1 MKNLDGTRVRGMRL
15 RLGLLVG
22 AMALGLGRLVTSAYD
37 LQVARAGELRRRA
50 ESQYH
55 RPVGLDPRR
64 GTLFDRNGNPL
75 AVSVPAHALVVYPS
89 RLRWLQ
95 EHRRPMPDLDVLAR
109 RLAVAAGL
117 DEATV
122 AVALRSGRGFVRL
135 KRYLAEPEVAAV
147 RQVLTDLAR
156 QARVRSVEGVEVV
169 EDSRRWYPQ
178 REASAQLVGVVGA
191 NGQGLEGLERSLE
204 EQLQGRRVDVPGV
217 RDARGTL
224 VFVDGVRPGDGQAG
238 SDVQLTLDTTIQNIA
253 ARQLALTC
261 QLMQARG
268 GSVIVT
274 NPHTGEV
281 LAMASWPTYNPNDLR
296 EVQPDSMRLRPLTD
310 RFEPGS
316 TMKVFTVG
324 AALESGVIRPG
335 QLFNGYNGAWEMGD
349 DTIHD
354 AHPMPWVSTMQL
366 LQHSSNIAAAQVGL
380 TLGPDGLERALRRF
394 GFGDATGLP
403 LPGEARARFGGRR
416 WYSVEV
422 ARVAYGQGI
431 GVTAVQLAQ
440 ALGPV
445 ANGGRLVPLLLVS
458 RVTDATGA
466 LVHEYAP
473 SAGRPVMSPG
483 TARLLAEML
492 TSVTEDGTGTN
503 AAIPGVRVAGKTGT
517 AQKACDPER
526 DERGCR
532 GYSHTRTV
540 SSFFGFA
547 PAERP
552 RVAVTVVIDEPQVPD
567 HSGNAVAA
575 PLFRAV
581 TEQTLRYLGALPGIR
596 PGLALPTAPRSPRS
610 PRPAARPAVSG
621 PSAGSTPAGAA
632 PEGQGGGEGVAV
644 PPLLGL
650 SGRQALRQLQPLGIL
665 LEMQGSGA
673 IVRQEPEPGSPVAP
687 GQTVR
692 VWLEPAGGYRP
703 VERTAEAP
711 R

>member
-1 MKNLDGTRVRGMRL
+1 MKNLDPVRVRGMRV

-22 AMALGLGRLVTSAYD
+22 AMGLAFGRLVTAAYD
-37 LQVARAGELRRRA
+37 LQVARASELRRRA

-64 GTLFDRNGNPL
+64 GTIFDRNGNPL

-95 EHRRPMPDLDVLAR
+95 EHRRPMPDLDLLAR
-109 RLAVAAGL
+109 RLAEAAGL
-117 DEATV
+117 EHA
-122 AVALRSGRGFVRL
+122 AVSTALHSGRGFVRL
-135 KRYLAEPEVAAV
+135 KRYLTEPEAAAV
-147 RQVLTDLAR
+147 RVALTELAR
-156 QARVRSVEGVEVV
+156 GARVRAVEGVEVV

-191 NGQGLEGLERSLE
+191 DGHGLEGLERSLE
-204 EQLQGRRVDVPGV
+204 DELQGRRVDVPGV

-238 SDVQLTLDTTIQNIA
+238 SDVQLTLDATIQNIA

-261 QLMQARG
+261 QLMQAQG

-296 EVQPDSMRLRPLTD
+296 RVEADAMRLRPVTD

-324 AALESGVIRPG
+324 AALESGAIRPG

-349 DTIHD
+349 DVIHD
-354 AHPMPWVSTMQL
+354 AHPLAFVSTMQL
-366 LQHSSNIAAAQVGL
+366 LQYSSNIAAAQVGL

-431 GVTAVQLAQ
+431 GVTGVQLAQ
-440 ALGPV
+440 ALSPV

-473 SAGRPVMSPG
+473 AAGRPVMSPG

-517 AQKACDPER
+517 AQKSCDPER
-526 DERGCR
+526 DPRTCR

-581 TEQTLRYLGALPGIR
+581 TEQTLRYLGALPGTR
-596 PGLALPTAPRSPRS
+596 SALALPSAPRAPHS
-610 PRPAARPAVSG
+610 PRP
-621 PSAGSTPAGAA
+621 TPATTPATAAAGATGA
-632 PEGQGGGEGVAV
+632 GQGGGTGVAV
-644 PPLLGL
+644 PSLLGL
-650 SGRQALRQLQPLGIL
+650 TGRQALRQLQPLGIT
-665 LEMQGSGA
+665 LELQGSGA
-673 IVRQEPEPGSPVAP
+673 IVRQEPEPGADLAP
-687 GQTVR
+687 GATIR
-692 VWLEPAGGYRP
+692 AWLEPAGGYRP
-703 VERTAEAP
+703 VARAAEVV